1 MSKED
6 KLYPLDGTGTCLE
19 PGCLKRL
26 EAESKRHGVRHKIV
40 LMDGSEIER
49 KLTLIEAGVLRRL
62 FLACHVTGQL
72 FDPNDGRCL
81 SSTRIFARSA

>member
-1 MSKED
+1 
-6 KLYPLDGTGTCLE
+6 
-19 PGCLKRL
+19 L
-26 EAESKRHGVRHKIV
+26 EAESKRNGVRHKIV

-62 FLACHVTGQL
+62 ALACHVTGQL
-72 FDPNDGRCL
+72 FDPDDGHCL